1 MWREEDGEKV
11 ENSNDNYEDDTRQ
24 PLSLHARASTAK
36 PGDFQIC
43 VFHYLLREL
52 KSKRKLDEV
61 VFSKLHLKVN
71 IAILKS
77 LTHWFCCMLHHFY
90 GELWKLEEEK

>member
-1 MWREEDGEKV
+1 MQGLQ
-11 ENSNDNYEDDTRQ
+11 Q
-24 PLSLHARASTAK
+24 PNLWE
-36 PGDFQIC
+36 FQIC
-43 VFHYLLREL
+43 VFHHLLREL
-52 KSKRKLDEV
+52 NSKRKLDEV